1 MGLNKYILLLAI
13 AFISTST
20 LYSQKNSGPVDLK
33 KLNDEAFFAL
43 ENNEDDV
50 VEKARYLVEQSKIQ
64 KSGVYESNGYTIL
77 GIINK
82 NKGYYITSVDHYIK
96 ALNAAEK
103 IKDPG
108 RVSASYNNIGTVYQ
122 LQENYTKALEYFQQ
136 SLNLEEKLNNPL
148 QKSIRLY
155 NIGEVY
161 SELDSMDLALTY
173 FNNSLLIEKKYSNNE
188 GIIYALL
195 GIAEVYLRIDR
206 LTDASITLNKSS
218 EILDPINVELRIIYY
233 KLTGELYGAQKNYA
247 NALKDLGQAEDLSN
261 TEDYRVHL
269 LDIYITQIN
278 LLNAQQQWEKSV
290 DRYKKYVKLKNELN
304 SIKVKNQLEDLT
316 HRNELKQKELK
327 IELANDERDLA
338 QKNVKIEESIGNYES
353 RIIWFLI
360 FTIVLILG
368 LIVYGIKRITKGK

>member
-1 MGLNKYILLLAI
+1 MGLNKYILFLAI
-13 AFISTST
+13 GFLSTSA
-20 LYSQKNSGPVDLK
+20 LYSQKSSKPIDLK

-50 VEKARYLVEQSKIQ
+50 VAKARYLVEQSEIQ

-103 IKDPG
+103 IKDTG
-108 RVSASYNNIGTVYQ
+108 RISASYNNIGTVYQ
-122 LQENYTKALEYFQQ
+122 LQEIYTKSLDYFQK

-173 FNNSLLIEKKYSNNE
+173 FNNSLFIEKKYNNNE

-195 GIAEVYLRIDR
+195 GIAEVYIRIDR
-206 LTDASITLNKSS
+206 FTDANITLAKSS
-218 EILDPINVELRIIYY
+218 EILDPKNVELEIIYY
-233 KLTGELYGAQKNYA
+233 KLTGELFGAQKDFDT
-247 NALKDLGQAEDLSN
+247 ALKDLNRAEDLSKN
-261 TEDYRVHL
+261 EDYRIHL
-269 LDIYITQIN
+269 LDIYIKQIDV
-278 LLNAQQQWEKSV
+278 LNAQEQWQQSV
-290 DRYKKYVKLKNELN
+290 YKYKKYVELKNELN

-316 HRNELKQKELK
+316 HRNELRQKELK
-327 IELANDERDLA
+327 IKLANDERDLA

-368 LIVYGIKRITKGK
+368 LIVYGIRRITKGQ